1 MISLVV
7 RGIGASRNLTNV
19 ERKDS
24 IMAPLMA
31 RRARQHQ
38 RIDDV
43 FDEAQDAFKG
53 EAVGY
58 DRGGIIHRQK
68 NRKASDVKFKRSAED
83 VGLPMSDNAFFTGD
97 EHGNKRSESAR
108 RS

>member
-7 RGIGASRNLTNV
+7 RGISASRNLTRT

-31 RRARQHQ
+31 RKARQHQ

-43 FDEAQDAFKG
+43 FDEAQNAFKG

-58 DRGGIIHRQK
+58 DRAGIIRRK
-68 NRKASDVKFKRSAED
+68 PNRKASDVQFKRSAEET
-83 VGLPMSDNAFFTGD
+83 GLPMSDNAFFTGD
-97 EHGNKRSESAR
+97 EHGNKRSESVAGA
-108 RS
+108 